1 MNKFKLFFITLLILF
16 TGVTAF
22 SQEIINKSAMDLS
35 VNPGNDFFRYVNGTW
50 LNNTEI
56 PAHMSRFGSFD
67 ELRENNSKQLYDLL
81 TELSGSGNFEKGTN
95 KQKIGD
101 FFISGMDEEKI
112 NSLGYTPLKSDLDI
126 IQKITDKNELMLLI
140 AHFHKQKMFLF
151 FRIAPEP
158 DAKDVSYV
166 IAGINQAG
174 LGLADKDYYLK
185 DNERMNSI
193 RAEYK
198 KYIINVFKLLG
209 YNEETAVKKMESVF
223 EFEKSLAEKSFNK
236 LERTDPQ
243 KNYNKMSLS
252 SVKEICPELNWDSYF
267 DGIGLK
273 TPGDINV
280 SQKPYFESLGK
291 IISNTDLDVIK
302 SYMELA
308 LIRNNASAL
317 SSDFVNNNFEFYT
330 KFLTGVTE
338 MKPRW
343 KRVLDFINIYLGEAL
358 GELYVG
364 KYFPPEYKQRIT
376 ELVSNLQ
383 GAMKERIMNLEWM
396 SDATKKEAVKKLEKI
411 IVKVGYPDKWKDYS
425 ELEIS
430 RDSYYNNLTNARILD
445 FKDDMKEIGKPYDKM
460 KWGLSPQIVNAF
472 YNPPSNE
479 ICFPAGI
486 LQPPFFFGNGD
497 DAVNYGAIG
506 VVIGHE
512 MSHGFDN
519 TGRQYDG
526 DGNLKDWWKE
536 EDAENFKKR
545 TQVLVDRF
553 NNIYL
558 LGDNHV
564 DGELTL
570 GENIA
575 DLGGVM
581 ISYSA
586 LRKAWDKNPPSGVVE
601 GFTPQQRFFLSYGQI
616 WRSKMREKELLRR
629 LKDDEHSPA
638 EARVNGIVYNVQEF
652 YDAFG
657 IGESASKFIPK
668 DKRVSIW

>member
-16 TGVTAF
+16 TGVNAF
-22 SQEIINKSAMDLS
+22 SQEIIIKSAMDLS
-35 VNPGNDFFRYVNGTW
+35 VNPGDDFFRYVNGTW

-81 TELSGSGNFEKGTN
+81 TELSDSGSFEKGSN

-101 FFISGMDEEKI
+101 FFISGMDEERI
-112 NSLGYTPLKSDLDI
+112 NSLGYTPLKIDLDI
-126 IQKITDKNELMLLI
+126 IQKITDKNELISLI
-140 AHFHKQKMFLF
+140 AHFHKQKMFLL
-151 FRIAPEP
+151 FRIGPEP

-198 KYIINVFKLLG
+198 KYIINVFKLIG

-223 EFEKSLAEKSFNK
+223 EFEKSLSEKSFNK

-252 SVKEICPELNWDSYF
+252 ALKEICPELNWDSYF
-267 DGIGLK
+267 NGIDLK

-291 IISNTDLDVIK
+291 IITDTDLEVIK

-308 LIRNNASAL
+308 LVRNNASVL

-383 GAMKERIMNLEWM
+383 GTMKERILNLEWM
-396 SDATKKEAVKKLEKI
+396 SEATKNEAVKKLEKM

-445 FKDDMKEIGKPYDKM
+445 FVNDLKEIGKPYDKM

-553 NNIYL
+553 NNIFL

-586 LRKAWDKNPPSGVVE
+586 LKKAWDKNPPSGTIE

-629 LKDDEHSPA
+629 LKDDEHSPS

>member
-16 TGVTAF
+16 TGVNAF
-22 SQEIINKSAMDLS
+22 SQEIIIKSAMDLS
-35 VNPGNDFFRYVNGTW
+35 VNPGDDFFRYVNGTW

-81 TELSGSGNFEKGTN
+81 TELSDSGSFEKGSN

-101 FFISGMDEEKI
+101 FFISGMDEERI
-112 NSLGYTPLKSDLDI
+112 NSLGYTPLKIDLDI
-126 IQKITDKNELMLLI
+126 IQKITDKNELISLI
-140 AHFHKQKMFLF
+140 AHFHKQKMFLL
-151 FRIAPEP
+151 FRIGPEP

-198 KYIINVFKLLG
+198 KYIINVFKLIG

-223 EFEKSLAEKSFNK
+223 EFEKSLSEKSFNK

-252 SVKEICPELNWDSYF
+252 ALKEICPELNWDSYF
-267 DGIGLK
+267 NGIDLK

-291 IISNTDLDVIK
+291 IITDTDLEVIK

-308 LIRNNASAL
+308 LVRNNASVL

-376 ELVSNLQ
+376 EIVSNLQ
-383 GAMKERIMNLEWM
+383 GTMKERILNLEWM
-396 SDATKKEAVKKLEKI
+396 SEATKNEAVKKLEKM

-445 FKDDMKEIGKPYDKM
+445 FVNDLKEIGKPYDKM

-553 NNIYL
+553 NNIFL

-586 LRKAWDKNPPSGVVE
+586 LKKAWDKNPPSGTIE

-629 LKDDEHSPA
+629 LKDDEHSPS

>member
-101 FFISGMDEEKI
+101 FFISGMDEERI

-209 YNEETAVKKMESVF
+209 YSEETAVKKMESVF

-396 SDATKKEAVKKLEKI
+396 SDATKKEAVKKLEKM

-536 EDAENFKKR
+536 EDSENFKKR